1 MPLSAC
7 KSVFSPE
14 MSLYRTGLRQSPISI
29 SDPFKNEENGNLVS
43 YAYKTVPDE
52 SPKLIINKDTG
63 MIFL

>member
-1 MPLSAC
+1 
-7 KSVFSPE
+7 

-29 SDPFKNEENGNLVS
+29 SDPFKNEDNGNLVS

-52 SPKLIINKDTG
+52 SPKLITNKDTG